1 MNLFC
6 ILVTYLSAFHKKV
19 SRENDRFI
27 FSLSLI
33 FAEYGSRLQPIM
45 SVPN

>member
-6 ILVTYLSAFHKKV
+6 ILVTSLSAFHKKT

-27 FSLSLI
+27 FSLPLI
-33 FAEYGSRLQPIM
+33 SAEDDSRLQPIM